1 MTRAESVQTISLGS
15 LRYFLRSL
23 PQYVPD
29 SNLSPF
35 RQSSKSRRT
44 LSAPHQQTL
53 FSQTF
58 NHVDTGSQT
67 LDVEHGIPQPRMHPN
82 KPLLALS
89 RPRTWV
95 NHIIRSRSQTSLK
108 VRTEIAP
115 PSLARNVCIVSRSNN
130 TDGLA
135 SPVNHVA
142 EVVSEILELFG
153 RVLEGR

>member
-1 MTRAESVQTISLGS
+1 M

-35 RQSSKSRRT
+35 RQNSKSRRT
-44 LSAPHQQTL
+44 LSAHHQTL

-58 NHVDTGSQT
+58 NHVDTGSRA
-67 LDVEHGIPQPRMHPN
+67 LDVEHGIPQPRMRPN

-95 NHIIRSRSQTSLK
+95 NYIIRSRSQISFK
-108 VRTEIAP
+108 VRTMIAP
-115 PSLARNVCIVSRSNN
+115 PSLAHNVCILSLSYN

-135 SPVNHVA
+135 SSVKHVA
-142 EVVSEILELFG
+142 EVLSQILELFS
-153 RVLEGR
+153 RVVEGR